1 MNQFVTQV
9 RTESLQA
16 QKSKDPLVTLAES
29 DEVANQLI
37 DKNIAEVLLSNGDCL
52 IDLHITDQQVY
63 NK

>member
-1 MNQFVTQV
+1 VTQV

-37 DKNIAEVLLSNGDCL
+37 DKNIAEVLLNNGDCL
-52 IDLHITDQQVY
+52 IDLHITDQ
-63 NK
+63 